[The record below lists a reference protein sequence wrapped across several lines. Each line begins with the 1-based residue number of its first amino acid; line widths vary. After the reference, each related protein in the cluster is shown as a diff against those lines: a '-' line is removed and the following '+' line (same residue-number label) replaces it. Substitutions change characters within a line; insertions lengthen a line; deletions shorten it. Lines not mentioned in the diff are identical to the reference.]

1 MTITAVS
8 PTTLTTLGRQEI
20 RSYLRSKL
28 FWAGAALLAFISVV
42 DLINP
47 DERFS
52 TSGDGLLPAASI
64 GVLGIVVMAGM
75 TRNSDRAAAAAGA
88 VAVPQRTRTLAL
100 ACAVVVPATAGLGW
114 FVCAVIG
121 YQLHPPQPSGAPFG
135 PTTDG
140 TVYAQMFAQGVM
152 SCVGGPVLGLVVGRW
167 FPRRWVAPVLAVV
180 IVLVT
185 MVMQPLFDWAERPRL
200 AWVWIHFLAPGGVEG
215 DADRLTAYPGSPY
228 FYIAYQAALCVLGVL
243 VAVYRD
249 PEADRRRLR
258 VAIGGVVAAALVLCA
273 LAITGGPGEKVPSPI
288 PSSSSES

>member
-1 MTITAVS
+1 MTITTVS
-8 PTTLTTLGRQEI
+8 PTALTTLGRQEI

-28 FWAGAALLAFISVV
+28 FWAGAALLALISVHA
-42 DLINP
+42 LIDP

-64 GVLGIVVMAGM
+64 GVLGIVVMAGL

-100 ACAVVVPATAGLGW
+100 ACAVVVPATAGLVW
-114 FVCAVIG
+114 FGFSVIG

-200 AWVWIHFLAPGGVEG
+200 AWVWIHFLAPGGG
-215 DADRLTAYPGSPY
+215 DNDADRLVAYPGSPY
-228 FYIAYQAALCVLGVL
+228 FYIAYQATLCLLGVL

-249 PEADRRRLR
+249 PEADHRRLAR
-258 VAIGGVVAAALVLCA
+258 AIGGAVAAAVVLCT
-273 LAITGGPGEKVPSPI
+273 LAILGGPDDRVLSPI
-288 PSSSSES
+288 PSPTAES